1 MIKNKIILFCFLVLL
16 FSCSKEELVETEIT
30 DETCLSDDEFN
41 NEFIMQAQVF
51 FENEVKNSVDTCTN
65 KGNESS
71 ARKLIEKNLLWE
83 QAYVKELSFGTGIV
97 IPVKYE
103 TELYVP
109 KGSSSVTLSQ
119 LTYVLIYLNH
129 QGKMKAELVSTLPDE
144 AYCSSDSSDLP
155 FTGLVMVEDWHGNY
169 IKGFWHKEGQ
179 IENIRLKEG
188 NNKTDSETCI
198 VTEYYDCVSYD
209 GGYFW
214 TCSLYDYDQTCFS
227 GTGGLG
233 GEEYTP
239 GGGGSN
245 TGNKPS
251 IPNDLSATELELL
264 NMAKIKLLT
273 GYCANNKVINS
284 VWSSLKFKINPKLG
298 YDAKYY
304 PSSNTIEFLN
314 GSSISNTTVLEEVFH
329 AYQNVFYSGGTE
341 QYLNEGKV
349 NIEFEACLY
358 RDLWA
363 IVADEPLKLER
374 MLPLNLRR
382 SYKVWITEI
391 QAFGFTEKS
400 LEDYS
405 YWLEKFGNCF
415 PDYNTPTNSNLNKPY
430 AAMSSFACFNNDIS
444 D

>member
-16 FSCSKEELVETEIT
+16 FSCSKKELIETEIT

-169 IKGFWHKEGQ
+169 IKGFWHNEGQ
-179 IENIRLKEG
+179 IKNIKLK
-188 NNKTDSETCI
+188 DSNSKVEVVNCF
-198 VTEYYDCVSYD
+198 VTEYYNCIS
-209 GGYFW
+209 GGENW
-214 TCSLYDYDQTCFS
+214 TCYLYDVDQVCYS
-227 GTGGLG
+227 GALGSG

-239 GGGGSN
+239 SGGGVSLDDDNPNTSN
-245 TGNKPS
+245 RRVLTLIEKNK
-251 IPNDLSATELELL
+251 LL
-264 NMAKIKLLT
+264 NVKKDLLV
-273 GYCANNKVINS
+273 GYCPNQFVINS
-284 VWSSLKFKINPKLG
+284 VWSSLNFNIDPTLSEPAG
-298 YDAKYY
+298 YNART
-304 PSSNTIEFLN
+304 NTISFRN
-314 GSSISNTTVLEEVFH
+314 SNAISEYNLIEEVFH
-329 AYQNVFYSGGTE
+329 AYQNTVYAGGIL
-341 QYLNEGKV
+341 QYANKPGET
-349 NIEFEACLY
+349 NIEFEAKLY
-358 RDLWA
+358 
-363 IVADEPLKLER
+363 K
-374 MLPLNLRR
+374 
-382 SYKVWITEI
+382 
-391 QAFGFTEKS
+391 
-400 LEDYS
+400 
-405 YWLEKFGNCF
+405 
-415 PDYNTPTNSNLNKPY
+415 
-430 AAMSSFACFNNDIS
+430 DIS
-444 D
+444 VLYNGGPQTGSIGFPEFEMSKYKDLLWYIFDNGIKLSIMTQYSTCLNYFLQYSGYDGGVLDKLSTPEAFIKALSNCN